1 MATTKVRRVRICTR
15 LTVPLRDRLTKHCA
29 ASGISERAVIEAA
42 LRQYLEGTSDAALV
56 LRRLDRLGVAIARDH
71 HDLELLSEAFGIYLR
86 QWFAHTPAMPEE
98 AKPAARRAA
107 EAQWKQFVEHLAER
121 FSGGHRFLED
131 LDLPKK
137 ASDDEEKLSEK

>member
-1 MATTKVRRVRICTR
+1 MRICTR

-56 LRRLDRLGVAIARDH
+56 LRRLDRLDVAIARDH

-86 QWFAHTPAMPEE
+86 QWFARTPPMPEE

-107 EAQWKQFVEHLAER
+107 EAQWKQFAEHLAER
-121 FSGGHRFLED
+121 FSGGHRFLD
-131 LDLPKK
+131 GLPK
-137 ASDDEEKLSEK
+137 APSDAGDEIGRDD